1 MSDWGVEVPPKACFG
16 GSDLRAPSGGGAM
29 QITKRVRNTTGK
41 HEYRRK
47 STNTTEYSVL
57 AGLAGISVFSGGNRN
72 QFVSHN
78 SHKSR

>member
-16 GSDLRAPSGGGAM
+16 GSDLRALSGEGAV
-29 QITKRVRNTTGK
+29 QTTKRVRNTTGK

-57 AGLAGISVFSGGNRN
+57 AELARISVFSGAIETNL
-72 QFVSHN
+72 
-78 SHKSR
+78 